1 MNRSLSLRSCWREKG
16 EVWKNSYD
24 IAFARS
30 MFSWFIDA
38 VSQFSETFCD
48 TKLTRKKLND
58 FAVSLWFF
66 IFFKYDGSRLF
77 KMRHLTLDMTILSFK
92 HAFSQ
97 PLKLWHISSDMTS
110 CADFKVVDFVT
121 WCVPVDTFSY
131 FIVFAVTK
139 LYHSSKSKLRRSIS
153 I

>member
-1 MNRSLSLRSCWREKG
+1 MNWSLSLRSCWREKD

-24 IAFARS
+24 IAFAQS

-48 TKLTRKKLND
+48 TKLMRKKLND

-66 IFFKYDGSRLF
+66 IFFKYDDFRLF
-77 KMRHLTLDMTILSFK
+77 KMRHLTLDMMTLSFK

-97 PLKLWHISSDMTS
+97 SLKLWHIFSDMTS
-110 CADFKVVDFVT
+110 YADFKVIDFVT
-121 WCVPVDTFSY
+121 WCVLVNTFSY

-139 LYHSSKSKLRRSIS
+139 LITH
-153 I
+153 

>member
-1 MNRSLSLRSCWREKG
+1 MNRSLSLRPCWREKG

-66 IFFKYDGSRLF
+66 ISFKYDGSRLF

-110 CADFKVVDFVT
+110 CADFKAVDFVT